1 MKPQEIL
8 GSIIAVKGAG
18 MAASLAAATGFQLVM
33 DALPILRPICWG
45 LSVLGLLILLAG
57 LAIAATAESAGEV
70 S

>member
-1 MKPQEIL
+1 
-8 GSIIAVKGAG
+8 

-45 LSVLGLLILLAG
+45 LSVLGLLILFAG